1 MSNTSNS
8 EDMIGEDNKSLLEEE
23 VEAMPFN
30 VAGSSTSV
38 PVIPS
43 SDLPTVE
50 EVWGFNAEEL
60 NGFLKRRLNNINSH
74 IDTLT
79 AQKVDG
85 EAFLILTHEGLKVY
99 GIPLGPAIE
108 IVELINDIQG

>member
-1 MSNTSNS
+1 MS
-8 EDMIGEDNKSLLEEE
+8 
-23 VEAMPFN
+23 FN

-50 EVWGFNAEEL
+50 EVRGFNAEAL
-60 NGFLKRRLNNINSH
+60 NGFLKRRLNGVDNH

-79 AQKVDG
+79 AQEVDG
-85 EAFLILTHEGLKVY
+85 EAFLELTPEDLTKLGIL
-99 GIPLGPAIE
+99 LGPAKKILK
-108 IVELINDIQG
+108 LINGIQGNQPVA